1 MYAAMPFDKGET
13 IINHAAGAI
22 KRFNDKNE
30 NELVKLFIE
39 KSTHH

>member
-22 KRFNDKNE
+22 KRFNDKKE
-30 NELVKLFIE
+30 NELVKQFIE